1 MAGIEDLMNIR
12 TQGGTANV
20 PPMGGPP
27 GMGGPP
33 QGMPPAMGGAPMG
46 GPPPQQMGGG
56 PMMGGQDPMMG
67 GQAAM
72 GGQPMEEPQMDME
85 QDSVMLAEAVV
96 GRTQGDIGAAIA
108 VLDNAKAMLIQSVDQ
123 GGGQDPMM
131 ANMGRPIMRN
141 MGGPMYRQDGGSMS
155 QDDVLRQ
162 MIMENLQKPEV
173 QEQALASVMGMP
185 KKYQNDTFGPQT
197 SSVDRDAAMER
208 MMKFRS
214 A

>member
-85 QDSVMLAEAVV
+85 QDSMMLAEAVV
-96 GRTQGDIGAAIA
+96 GRAQGDIGAAIA

-131 ANMGRPIMRN
+131 GSGDPMMANMGRPIMRN
-141 MGGPMYRQDGGSMS
+141 MGGPMYRQGGGSMS

-162 MIMENLQKPEV
+162 MIMENLQKPEI
-173 QEQALASVMGMP
+173 QEQALSSVMGMGGR
-185 KKYQNDTFGPQT
+185 N
-197 SSVDRDAAMER
+197 SSVDRDAALER

>member
-1 MAGIEDLMNIR
+1 
-12 TQGGTANV
+12 
-20 PPMGGPP
+20 
-27 GMGGPP
+27 
-33 QGMPPAMGGAPMG
+33 
-46 GPPPQQMGGG
+46 MGGG

-108 VLDNAKAMLIQSVDQ
+108 VLDNAKAMLIQSIDQ
-123 GGGQDPMM
+123 GGGQDSMMGSGDPMM

-141 MGGPMYRQDGGSMS
+141 MGGPMYRQGGGSMS

-162 MIMENLQKPEV
+162 MIMENLQKPEI
-173 QEQALASVMGMP
+173 QEQALSSVMGMGGR
-185 KKYQNDTFGPQT
+185 N

>member
-1 MAGIEDLMNIR
+1 
-12 TQGGTANV
+12 
-20 PPMGGPP
+20 
-27 GMGGPP
+27 
-33 QGMPPAMGGAPMG
+33 
-46 GPPPQQMGGG
+46 MGGG
-56 PMMGGQDPMMG
+56 PMMGGQDPMMAG
-67 GQAAM
+67 EAAM

-85 QDSVMLAEAVV
+85 QDSMMLAEAVV
-96 GRTQGDIGAAIA
+96 GRAQGDIGAAIA

-131 ANMGRPIMRN
+131 GSGDPMMANMGRPIMRN
-141 MGGPMYRQDGGSMS
+141 MGGPMYRQGGGSMS

-162 MIMENLQKPEV
+162 MIMENLQKPEI
-173 QEQALASVMGMP
+173 QEQALSSVMGMGGR
-185 KKYQNDTFGPQT
+185 N

>member
-1 MAGIEDLMNIR
+1 MNIR

-56 PMMGGQDPMMG
+56 PMMGGQGPMMAG
-67 GQAAM
+67 EAAM

-85 QDSVMLAEAVV
+85 QDSMMLAEAVV
-96 GRTQGDIGAAIA
+96 GRAQGDIGAAIA

-173 QEQALASVMGMP
+173 QEEALSSIMGMP

>member
-85 QDSVMLAEAVV
+85 QDSMMLAEAVV
-96 GRTQGDIGAAIA
+96 GRAQGDIGAAIA

-131 ANMGRPIMRN
+131 GSGDPMMANMGRPIMRN
-141 MGGPMYRQDGGSMS
+141 MGGPMYRQGGGSMS

-162 MIMENLQKPEV
+162 MIMENLQKPEI
-173 QEQALASVMGMP
+173 QEQALSSVMGMGGR
-185 KKYQNDTFGPQT
+185 N

>member
-46 GPPPQQMGGG
+46 GPPPPQQMGGG
-56 PMMGGQDPMMG
+56 PMMGGQDPMMAG
-67 GQAAM
+67 EAAM
-72 GGQPMEEPQMDME
+72 GGQPMEDPQMDME
-85 QDSVMLAEAVV
+85 QDSMMLAEAVV
-96 GRTQGDIGAAIA
+96 GRAQGDIGAAIA

-131 ANMGRPIMRN
+131 GSGDPMMANMGRPIMRN
-141 MGGPMYRQDGGSMS
+141 MGGPMYRQGGGSMS

-162 MIMENLQKPEV
+162 MIMENLQKPEI
-173 QEQALASVMGMP
+173 QEQALSSVMGMGGR
-185 KKYQNDTFGPQT
+185 N

>member
-131 ANMGRPIMRN
+131 GSGDPMMANMGRPIMRN
-141 MGGPMYRQDGGSMS
+141 MGGPMYRQGGGSMS

-162 MIMENLQKPEV
+162 MIMENLQKPEI
-173 QEQALASVMGMP
+173 QEQALSSVMGMGGR
-185 KKYQNDTFGPQT
+185 N

>member
-85 QDSVMLAEAVV
+85 QDSMMLAEAVV
-96 GRTQGDIGAAIA
+96 GRAQGDIGAAIA

-131 ANMGRPIMRN
+131 GSGDPMMANMGRPIMRN
-141 MGGPMYRQDGGSMS
+141 MGGPMYRQGGGSMS

-173 QEQALASVMGMP
+173 QEQALSSVMGMGGR
-185 KKYQNDTFGPQT
+185 N

>member
-56 PMMGGQDPMMG
+56 PMMGGQGPMMAG
-67 GQAAM
+67 EAAM

-85 QDSVMLAEAVV
+85 QDSMMLAEAVV
-96 GRTQGDIGAAIA
+96 GRAQGDIGAAIA

-173 QEQALASVMGMP
+173 QEEALSSIMGMP

>member
-56 PMMGGQDPMMG
+56 PMMGGQDPMMAG
-67 GQAAM
+67 EAAM

-131 ANMGRPIMRN
+131 GSGDPMMANMGRPIMRN
-141 MGGPMYRQDGGSMS
+141 MGGPMYRQGGGSMS

-162 MIMENLQKPEV
+162 MIMENLQKPEI
-173 QEQALASVMGMP
+173 QEQALSSVMGMGGR
-185 KKYQNDTFGPQT
+185 N